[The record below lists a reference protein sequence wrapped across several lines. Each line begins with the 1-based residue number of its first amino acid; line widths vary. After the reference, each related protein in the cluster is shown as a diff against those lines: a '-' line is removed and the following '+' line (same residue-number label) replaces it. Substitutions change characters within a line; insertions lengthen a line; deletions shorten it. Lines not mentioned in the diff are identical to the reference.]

1 MGLGS
6 NEVLG
11 VGYSLQ
17 AFITL
22 LMLSYLKILTSPD
35 NKKLVSSTSWK
46 VIEFFL
52 FIKLYSQ
59 LYTLLY
65 QALCIIKVFPF
76 P

>member
-22 LMLSYLKILTSPD
+22 LMLSYLQILTSPD

-46 VIEFFL
+46 VIEFFVYKIIL
-52 FIKLYSQ
+52 S
-59 LYTLLY
+59 LL
-65 QALCIIKVFPF
+65 L
-76 P
+76 